1 MATKKKNISS
11 EELPA
16 ETTAEIIAMP
26 DKPVKKV
33 RNFLRQEWE
42 EVIPVEKA
50 DKPVPETEPQQ
61 EILLIDD
68 DAGDE
73 PPDNPIDEL
82 LKEIGNAADDHKAV
96 VYELPNYHLDG
107 NSSIAHAETVFCG
120 AVSIPPHFRTKG
132 ELLQLIQ
139 EKYAKPN
146 KEFYDFSIVVKSRRI
161 KRVLPVV
168 RIRPLFTEPKP
179 AETGGSNLPFAA
191 VATADP
197 LEALEKQAKILER
210 LRRIIAP
217 DAKVETTI
225 PAGQPLTTEAAILK
239 LISDDPEKVTAIA
252 NKFIGGNEKSDAMPA
267 WLSALLPVVA
277 PLLTSLAQR
286 LMQPPQE
293 PPAVAPSPA
302 VIAAPTPPQ
311 EPPFAAKYRYL
322 IGRILYGIENDFSAD
337 FIGEE
342 IAIEC
347 DKDDVLD
354 AAFSGLV
361 GTPTM
366 QLKAQLASLS
376 PESARVI
383 ARDNCDKFLSDLQT
397 YLVGESEGENAV

>member
-1 MATKKKNISS
+1 MAVKKKNIPN
-11 EELPA
+11 EEIPA
-16 ETTAEIIAMP
+16 ETTAEIITMP
-26 DKPVKKV
+26 EKPVKKV

-42 EVIPVEKA
+42 EVVPVAPPPPPTQEA
-50 DKPVPETEPQQ
+50 DSGP

-68 DAGDE
+68 DAPPDDA
-73 PPDNPIDEL
+73 PDNPIDEL

-168 RIRPLFTEPKP
+168 RIRPLFAEPKP
-179 AETGGSNLPFAA
+179 TEAGGPNLPFAA
-191 VATADP
+191 NAADP
-197 LEALEKQAKILER
+197 LEALEKQAKVFER

-217 DAKVETTI
+217 EQKAETTI

-239 LISDDPEKVTAIA
+239 LISDDPEKVAAIA
-252 NKFIGGNEKSDAMPA
+252 NKFIGGNEKADAMPA

-293 PPAVAPSPA
+293 SPAVAPPPA
-302 VIAAPTPPQ
+302 VVAAPTPPQ

-347 DKDDVLD
+347 DKDAALD

-361 GTPTM
+361 GTPTI

-376 PESARVI
+376 PESAKVTS
-383 ARDNCDKFLSDLQT
+383 RDNCDKFLSDLQI
-397 YLVGESEGENAV
+397 YLAGESESADEK